1 VLVTVLPGASAALA
15 AVTLSGLPTD
25 RFFFEGFLPA
35 KAGQRRARIAELSG
49 IPATLVVFETAPRI
63 ASALADLAEGLG
75 PRQAAV
81 CRELTKLHEE
91 VACGDLAALAHE
103 FGAEGRARGEIAIVI
118 APQPPNHASRT
129 SDVEAL
135 LREALERLSL
145 KEAVAE
151 IAAATGEPRRSV
163 YQRALAL
170 AKERQGAG

>member
-1 VLVTVLPGASAALA
+1 
-15 AVTLSGLPTD
+15 
-25 RFFFEGFLPA
+25 
-35 KAGQRRARIAELSG
+35 
-49 IPATLVVFETAPRI
+49 
-63 ASALADLAEGLG
+63 
-75 PRQAAV
+75 V

-91 VACGDLAALAHE
+91 IACGDLAALAHE

-118 APQPPNHASRT
+118 APPAANHAFGT

-151 IAAATGEPRRSV
+151 IAAVTGEPRRSV

-170 AKERQGAG
+170 AKERQDAR